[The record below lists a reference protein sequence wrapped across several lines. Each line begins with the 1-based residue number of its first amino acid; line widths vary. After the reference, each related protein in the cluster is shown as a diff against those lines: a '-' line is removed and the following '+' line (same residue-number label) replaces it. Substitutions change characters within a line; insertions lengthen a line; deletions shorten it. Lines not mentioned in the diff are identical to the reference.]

1 MFYACVRI
9 FYITCTAVEKIPFPS
24 ICLRPADGRP
34 PPLPFRMPARHRR
47 SCSADARAIAPIEL
61 KS

>member
-1 MFYACVRI
+1 MCPNILYNLYF
-9 FYITCTAVEKIPFPS
+9 TVEKIPFPS